1 MLKDDVFF
9 RLKYTIGAERENT
22 VKKVKSRAL
31 EYYEKRLFMPK
42 ESCVY
47 NIL

>member
-31 EYYEKRLFMPK
+31 KSYEKTT
-42 ESCVY
+42 VY
-47 NIL
+47 AKRKLCL